1 MHIIGIAET
10 QIRKTTGSG
19 VHVRRAV
26 SLCRYDRRGSVRTH
40 DEHSDEYS
48 ITIFQLLYS
57 YTNAARDQAQLVA
70 KFEVKLSEGNHK
82 NGG

>member
-1 MHIIGIAET
+1 MHIIGFAET
-10 QIRKTTGSG
+10 QFRKTTGSG
-19 VHVRRAV
+19 VHVRSGV

-57 YTNAARDQAQLVA
+57 YTNAARDQAQLIA
-70 KFEVKLSEGNHK
+70 RFEVTLGEGNPK